1 MKKII
6 LITVT
11 LILAVQV
18 VFAQQEKG
26 IVGKTNWLNNW
37 TEFETNRTDYG
48 EPTQILAGNISE
60 NTTLTKGEVYLLL
73 GSVFVTNN
81 ATLTIEPG
89 AVILGDFETNGS
101 LTISRGSKI
110 SAEGYKTDPIVFTS
124 NRSVKRA
131 GDWGGVIILGDAPI
145 NRYGSGS
152 IATHFPYL
160 NGSDYQNTNYGGDN
174 IEGNSGTMKYVRI
187 EYAGKRVSQDIYF
200 SGLLLASVGTG
211 TVLEHIMVS
220 NSGDD
225 AFLVW
230 GGNIALNNLVS
241 FKAKGSD
248 FKFSYGTHYL
258 TFLTDS
264 EDLEAAIE
272 MNLIHEAVY
281 IGDGAK
287 LKMTKSVLS
296 GFNPA
301 VVLDK
306 NTIVNQESLERV
318 ALTEM
323 YFNNCKGN
331 IFVDGN
337 SNNDDL
343 ENWYGNRG
351 FFNVYA
357 KSSNKET
364 FISSEG
370 YKKPDFRLRINKI
383 IATNIPDINTNTQQ
397 GK

>member
-1 MKKII
+1 
-6 LITVT
+6 
-11 LILAVQV
+11 
-18 VFAQQEKG
+18 
-26 IVGKTNWLNNW
+26 
-37 TEFETNRTDYG
+37 
-48 EPTQILAGNISE
+48 
-60 NTTLTKGEVYLLL
+60 
-73 GSVFVTNN
+73 
-81 ATLTIEPG
+81 
-89 AVILGDFETNGS
+89 
-101 LTISRGSKI
+101 
-110 SAEGYKTDPIVFTS
+110 
-124 NRSVKRA
+124 
-131 GDWGGVIILGDAPI
+131 
-145 NRYGSGS
+145 
-152 IATHFPYL
+152 
-160 NGSDYQNTNYGGDN
+160 
-174 IEGNSGTMKYVRI
+174 
-187 EYAGKRVSQDIYF
+187 
-200 SGLLLASVGTG
+200 
-211 TVLEHIMVS
+211 
-220 NSGDD
+220 
-225 AFLVW
+225 
-230 GGNIALNNLVS
+230 
-241 FKAKGSD
+241 
-248 FKFSYGTHYL
+248 
-258 TFLTDS
+258 
-264 EDLEAAIE
+264 
-272 MNLIHEAVY
+272 
-281 IGDGAK
+281 
-287 LKMTKSVLS
+287 MTKSVLS

>member
-248 FKFSYGTHYL
+248 FKFSYGTHC
-258 TFLTDS
+258 